1 MQGKIITNNFNIKNN
16 GLDKNKFDESIIIK
30 INEQIINILKS
41 QNLIDVRTPSFLNVK
56 LDLSKSNLI
65 LLKSKLQKINL
76 IEDVIAYQFNKD
88 YVSLKVKYLGKID
101 KIINELKKEGILL
114 ELDNEEWMIK
124 SL

>member
-1 MQGKIITNNFNIKNN
+1 M
-16 GLDKNKFDESIIIK
+16 
-30 INEQIINILKS
+30 
-41 QNLIDVRTPSFLNVK
+41 
-56 LDLSKSNLI
+56 
-65 LLKSKLQKINL
+65 
-76 IEDVIAYQFNKD
+76 IEDIIAYQFNKD